1 MLIDPSEFIGTQGI
15 THLCTGG
22 ESPMLKTHGDAV
34 HRFFEDKLLGEEGR
48 RRLEVVSAE
57 CKEKV
62 GRLFGVR
69 PDDIG
74 FLTSTSEGINLLV
87 YALDWKPGDNVV
99 VADVEFPSDVLPWTL
114 LKDRGVELRIVENN
128 NWRTDLE
135 DLDQAIDENTRVVNV
150 SHVSYF
156 TGQRLP
162 LPELSELVHRKN
174 ALLCLDVTHS
184 AGAVPVEAQYAD
196 FVVSSCYKWLMAVH
210 GVGIF
215 YWNRERVPEL
225 NPPFVGWHTPAYLPD
240 WKDPSAYVPREDA
253 SRFTPGNE
261 TWIGVYILDNAL
273 DCLLDIGIDRIE
285 EHVLRPEHPRVGWPG
300 GHGLGSHHAP
310 GAGRTG
316 GKRLLHRVGRQ
327 RGDPRPRG
335 PERAD
340 LRCVRRR
347 GQGPR
352 VHPFLQYGP
361 GRGPVPRSHA
371 GDPGDPSGV
380 QTRQRL
386 QQGGRGGRKLTPEN
400 RIEKTALSYTPTTH
414 ETVMQIHG
422 F

>member
-1 MLIDPSEFIGTQGI
+1 MLIDQSEFIGTEGL

-48 RRLEVVSAE
+48 RRLEVVSGE

-62 GRLFGVR
+62 GRLFGVAA
-69 PDDIG
+69 DDIG

-87 YALDWKPGDNVV
+87 YGLDWKPGDNVV

-114 LKDRGVELRIVENN
+114 LKKRGVELRIVENN
-128 NWRTDLE
+128 NWRI
-135 DLDQAIDENTRVVNV
+135 DLDELDKAIDENTRVVNV

-162 LPELSELVHRKN
+162 LPELSDLVHRKN

-184 AGAVPVEAQYAD
+184 AGAVPIEARYAD

-225 NPPFVGWHTPAYLPD
+225 NPPFVGWHTPAFLPD
-240 WKDPSAYVPREDA
+240 WKEPSAYIPRADA

-273 DCLLDIGIDRIE
+273 DCLLGIGIDRIE
-285 EHVLRPEHPRVGWPG
+285 DHVLRLSTRVWDGLTELGWEVITPRAPAERAGNVCFTAEDVNVVTQALEDQNVLIFGAYG
-300 GHGLGSHHAP
+300 G
-310 GAGRTG
+310 
-316 GKRLLHRVGRQ
+316 VGRA
-327 RGDPRPRG
+327 RVSTHFYNTDSDVDRFLEVMRSIPVTRP
-335 PERAD
+335 AAK
-340 LRCVRRR
+340 
-347 GQGPR
+347 
-352 VHPFLQYGP
+352 P
-361 GRGPVPRSHA
+361 GRDFSKAA
-371 GDPGDPSGV
+371 GAAGS
-380 QTRQRL
+380 
-386 QQGGRGGRKLTPEN
+386 
-400 RIEKTALSYTPTTH
+400 
-414 ETVMQIHG
+414 
-422 F
+422 

>member
-34 HRFFEDKLLGEEGR
+34 NRFFEDKLLGEEGR
-48 RRLEVVSAE
+48 RRLEVVSTG

-62 GRLFGVR
+62 GRLFGV
-69 PDDIG
+69 PADDIA
-74 FLTSTSEGINLLV
+74 FLTSTSEAINLLV
-87 YALDWKPGDNVV
+87 YGLEWNSGDNVV

-114 LKDRGVELRIVENN
+114 LKDRGVELRIVENA
-128 NWRTDLE
+128 NWRTELE
-135 DLDQAIDENTRVVNV
+135 DLDKAIDENTRVVNV

-162 LPELSELVHRKN
+162 LPELAEIVHRKN

-215 YWNRERVPEL
+215 YWNRQRVPEL

-240 WKDPSAYVPREDA
+240 WKDPSAYIPRKDA

-273 DCLLDIGIDRIE
+273 DCLLGIGIDRIE
-285 EHVLRPEHPRVGWPG
+285 EHVLRLSTRVWDGLAEMGWEVITPRAAAERAGNVCFTAADVDAVTHALEDRNVLIFGAYG
-300 GHGLGSHHAP
+300 G
-310 GAGRTG
+310 
-316 GKRLLHRVGRQ
+316 VGRA
-327 RGDPRPRG
+327 RVSTHFFNNDRDVDRFLEVMREIPVTRP
-335 PERAD
+335 EST
-340 LRCVRRR
+340 
-347 GQGPR
+347 
-352 VHPFLQYGP
+352 P
-361 GRGPVPRSHA
+361 GRDFSKAA
-371 GDPGDPSGV
+371 GVAAED
-380 QTRQRL
+380 
-386 QQGGRGGRKLTPEN
+386 QG
-400 RIEKTALSYTPTTH
+400 
-414 ETVMQIHG
+414 
-422 F
+422 